1 MKMKSLV
8 GRVACLTGLALV
20 VGCAPKRPEMAER
33 VVPVEVYVA
42 KPDTISR
49 FISLTGGI
57 EAQNDAAVFS
67 KVAEKLVS
75 LNVKPGDRVR
85 AGQIL
90 AVQYNAAALQG
101 KRVAEASHKSAS
113 IQLQSRKDDFVRM
126 ENLFEKNAVTRQQ
139 FDQAKSQFD
148 IAQASFEQSQA
159 AVEQATV
166 QYENAILRAPFEGK
180 VATVY
185 FDVNEMVPAGQQVV
199 KIINASNVKAKLK
212 VPAVDIAKI
221 REGQSVIAAFPS
233 LPDTQFTG
241 VVYRID
247 EAIDPLTQTLEV
259 EVRLPNE
266 NNVLRSG
273 MFGEFRIETDK
284 RTETVVVGEMTVMT
298 RTEIITNEKG
308 IQTER
313 PDYYVFLVKNGKAE
327 KKSVAPGIF
336 SSGFIEL
343 SEGVNRGDSI
353 IVVGQNIVKE
363 GDSLRIVNKAEQ

>member
-1 MKMKSLV
+1 MKMKSV
-8 GRVACLTGLALV
+8 VTKVACLSALAV
-20 VGCAPKRPEMAER
+20 VAGCAPKRPEMVER

-42 KPDTISR
+42 KPDSISS

-57 EAQNDAAVFS
+57 EAQNDAVVYS
-67 KVAEKLVS
+67 KMSEKLVS

-90 AVQYNAAALQG
+90 AVQYNGAALQG

-126 ENLFEKNAVTRQQ
+126 ENLLAKNAITKQQ

-180 VATVY
+180 VAMVY
-185 FDVNEMVPAGQQVV
+185 FDVNEMVPAGQQVI
-199 KIINASNVKAKLK
+199 KIINANTVKAKLK
-212 VPAVDIAKI
+212 VPAVDIARIK
-221 REGQSVIAAFPS
+221 EGQSVIAAFPS

-247 EAIDPLTQTLEV
+247 EAIDPLTRTLEV
-259 EVRLPNE
+259 EVRLSNKG
-266 NNVLRSG
+266 NVLKSG
-273 MFGEFRIETDK
+273 MFGEFKIETEK
-284 RTETVVVGEMTVMT
+284 HSETVVVGEMTVMT
-298 RTEIITNEKG
+298 RTEIVTNEKG
-308 IQTER
+308 IQKER
-313 PDYYVFLVKNGKAE
+313 PDYYVYLVKNGKAE
-327 KKSVAPGIF
+327 KKSVAPGIL
-336 SSGFIEL
+336 SGGFIEL
-343 SEGVNRGDSI
+343 SRGVSSGDSI
-353 IVVGQNIVKE
+353 IVVGQNIVKA
-363 GDSLRIVNKAEQ
+363 GDSLRIVTKAEQ